1 MNLFC
6 NDASRDIWNMKNK
19 NFGAIMRGKWI
30 LVCAALVFVISLAYG
45 GLHRSEPALRSD
57 EKARETDIIY
67 YYGQWDTH
75 SANVD
80 DFLKKNKIENS
91 ITLTK
96 KEVWTNKDNSDDLNA
111 KALQCGLGTQQVGVP
126 LVYSDQ
132 KCYVG
137 DVDVIQFLKQAAG
150 IQ

>member
-1 MNLFC
+1 
-6 NDASRDIWNMKNK
+6 MKDK
-19 NFGAIMRGKWI
+19 KSGAIIGNKRI
-30 LVCAALVFVISLAYG
+30 VVCVALVFVASLVLWG
-45 GLHRSEPALRSD
+45 VHRSKPALRTN
-57 EKARETDIIY
+57 EKARGTDIIY

-80 DFLKKNKIENS
+80 DFLKKNKIEDS
-91 ITLTK
+91 IPLTK

-126 LVYSDQ
+126 FIYSDQ
-132 KCYVG
+132 KCHVG

-150 IQ
+150 IR